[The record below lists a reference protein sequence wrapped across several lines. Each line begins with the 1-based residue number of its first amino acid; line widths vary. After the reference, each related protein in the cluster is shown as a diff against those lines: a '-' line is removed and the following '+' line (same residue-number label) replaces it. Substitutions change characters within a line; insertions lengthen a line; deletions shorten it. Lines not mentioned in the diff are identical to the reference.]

1 MTSKEKQ
8 NMRYQRAEERIFRV
22 QKYPENPAVRKLC
35 RLEQQRD
42 QLSKSID
49 KQFAHMRERGFVP
62 GRDNREPAF
71 FADFDLICQWTK
83 QRDRIIQKIT
93 RIEKTHDLKSEEALK
108 DFYLMNRGRGSQSY

>member
-22 QKYPENPAVRKLC
+22 QKYPENPAVRQLC

-49 KQFAHMRERGFVP
+49 KQFAYMRERGFVP